1 MDFEPE
7 IIRSSRRTL
16 SVEIGRDLRVIV
28 RAPRRLPEREIA
40 RFLAERSDWIESRG
54 RCIA

>member
-28 RAPRRLPEREIA
+28 RAPRRLPERSISA
-40 RFLAERSDWIESRG
+40 RPTSLVAPVIK
-54 RCIA
+54 